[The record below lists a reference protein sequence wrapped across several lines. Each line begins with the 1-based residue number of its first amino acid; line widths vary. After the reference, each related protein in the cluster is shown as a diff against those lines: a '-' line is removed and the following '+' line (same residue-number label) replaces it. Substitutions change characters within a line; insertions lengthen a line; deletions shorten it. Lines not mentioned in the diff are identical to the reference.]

1 MAGGVNDRIRE
12 IGVRTALGASRN
24 SILAMVMRQGLWL
37 SVAGV
42 AIGVIAAGLA
52 SRGLTTLLFGISPL
66 DPASYLVVIAIL
78 IGVAMAA
85 SWLPA
90 WRASRVD
97 PSVTLRS
104 E

>member
-1 MAGGVNDRIRE
+1 LLSIAGVV
-12 IGVRTALGASRN
+12 IGVFA
-24 SILAMVMRQGLWL
+24 
-37 SVAGV
+37 
-42 AIGVIAAGLA
+42 AAGA
-52 SRGLTTLLFGISPL
+52 SRGLTTLLFGVSPL
-66 DPASYLVVIAIL
+66 DPVSYAAVAMVL

-97 PSVTLRS
+97 PAVTLRS